1 MTVAAEQLGAGG
13 TAFAVVLALI
23 IAMTFIFWAMI
34 RSFKRLR
41 KSVDTGTFGHPDGAQ
56 PPLPGEAS
64 DRPVSHD
71 QTPGGASV

>member
-41 KSVDTGTFGHPDGAQ
+41 QSVDTGTFGHPDGAQ
-56 PPLPGEAS
+56 PPLAEDSEKA
-64 DRPVSHD
+64 VTHD
-71 QTPGGASV
+71 QTPGGAAV